1 MALYLKWSFWQASY
15 DFKVFRLLEGGKSV
29 WRVEQLL
36 GFHVFLYLPVEKV
49 KLWEDPEQRGL
60 LWEGTQGSGSQL
72 NSIELISFTS
82 VCSRAGRHA
91 QLGKVA
97 QLTHRCHL
105 HAHLKSQP
113 PCIVR
118 SCGNQLS
125 SSSALKGVPGIPVW
139 WEALHY
145 PWLFRHFTWKTIWV
159 LHLWIDL
166 AYEELFSRKLWSWHR
181 TSMPVGASECFSAH
195 L

>member
-1 MALYLKWSFWQASY
+1 MEGWAT
-15 DFKVFRLLEGGKSV
+15 FRLPCFSLFTSREGEIVRRSWTTWTTLRRDTGL
-29 WRVEQLL
+29 R
-36 GFHVFLYLPVEKV
+36 FTV
-49 KLWEDPEQRGL
+49 K
-60 LWEGTQGSGSQL
+60 
-72 NSIELISFTS
+72 SIELISFTS

-166 AYEELFSRKLWSWHR
+166 AYEELFARKLWSWHR